1 MSSPSPSPP
10 AVVLFAC
17 NSNRVRSPMAEALL
31 KQLVGD
37 RIFVDSCG
45 LRVRAPG
52 EEGDPLARAVMAEVG
67 CDLVDH
73 APKTFEDLEDG
84 SFDLVISLTPE
95 AEDRAEELACV
106 RAIEVEYWPVPDP
119 TLAEGSR
126 DMQLCAYRDVREILA
141 ARIRARFSDVVR

>member
-1 MSSPSPSPP
+1 
-10 AVVLFAC
+10 
-17 NSNRVRSPMAEALL
+17 MAEALL
-31 KQLVGD
+31 KSLVGD

-45 LRVRAPG
+45 LRVRPAG

-67 CDLVDH
+67 CDLAEH

-106 RAIEVEYWPVPDP
+106 RAIDVEYWPVPDP

-126 DMQLCAYRDVREILA
+126 ETQLCAYREVREILS
-141 ARIRARFSDVVR
+141 ARIRARFADIVR